1 MMIMQKQK
9 TKIIMKKIMMMN
21 SETLTKF
28 KTKKMKM
35 FKMKKMIG
43 VTLINFKKIILS
55 THKRIQ
61 KSKKII
67 CFIPF
72 RMKINKHQIKM
83 MNYSRKRFR
92 IAQKK
97 KMIGVILIKIIKL
110 NRNNRQMIRPKTK
123 MKKVR
128 I

>member
-1 MMIMQKQK
+1 MIIPKQK
-9 TKIIMKKIMMMN
+9 TKIIMKKIKKMN

-61 KSKKII
+61 KLKKII
-67 CFIPF
+67 SYIPF
-72 RMKINKHQIKM
+72 RMTINKHQIKL
-83 MNYSRKRFR
+83 MNYSRKRLKITQR
-92 IAQKK
+92 K

-110 NRNNRQMIRPKTK
+110 NRNNRQMIRARTK